1 MVIPGVTNIDDV
13 SNNVSSAAQTLGQED
28 FMNLLLQELSYQDP
42 LKPMDSKEFT
52 VQLSQFSSL
61 ERLKDIDDT
70 LNDVLAFQQSMQ
82 NATVTNLLGKSVNVG
97 GNSSYLNGTADMS
110 YDLAAKATSVKILI
124 YDPSGKM
131 VRSEEL
137 GAQEAGGNLYSWDG
151 KDDLGN
157 EQPDGSYTFEIEA
170 MDDTGNPVE
179 AATVS
184 SGQVTGVVY
193 DNDITYLVLDGS
205 RNVYLSD
212 VQSVGL

>member
-1 MVIPGVTNIDDV
+1 MVIPGVTNIDE
-13 SNNVSSAAQTLGQED
+13 SSKNVLYGKQNLGQED

-42 LKPMDSKEFT
+42 MNPMDSKEFT
-52 VQLSQFSSL
+52 AQISQFSSL
-61 ERLKDIDDT
+61 EQLKDIDGT
-70 LNDVLAFQQSMQ
+70 LNDILAFQQSMQ
-82 NATVTNLLGKSVNVG
+82 NATVTNLLGKSVKVN

-110 YDLAAKATSVKILI
+110 YDLAAKATSAKVLI

-131 VRSEEL
+131 VHSEEL

-157 EQPDGSYTFEIEA
+157 QLPDGSYTFEIEA
-170 MDDTGNPVE
+170 MDSAGNPVE

-193 DNDITYLVLDGS
+193 ENDMTYLVLDGN

>member
-1 MVIPGVTNIDDV
+1 MVIPGVTNIDA
-13 SNNVSSAAQTLGQED
+13 SGKNVSSGMQSLGQED
-28 FMNLLLQELSYQDP
+28 FMNLLLQELNYQDP

-52 VQLSQFSSL
+52 VQLTQFSSL
-61 ERLKDIDDT
+61 DRLKDINDT

-82 NATVTNLLGKSVNVG
+82 NATVTNLLGKSVEVA
-97 GNSSYLNGTADMS
+97 GNSAYLNGTVDMS
-110 YDLAAKATSVKILI
+110 YDLAAEASSVKILI

-131 VRSEEL
+131 ARSEEL

-157 EQPDGSYTFEIEA
+157 KQPNGSYTFEIEA
-170 MDDTGNPVE
+170 MDGDGNPVE